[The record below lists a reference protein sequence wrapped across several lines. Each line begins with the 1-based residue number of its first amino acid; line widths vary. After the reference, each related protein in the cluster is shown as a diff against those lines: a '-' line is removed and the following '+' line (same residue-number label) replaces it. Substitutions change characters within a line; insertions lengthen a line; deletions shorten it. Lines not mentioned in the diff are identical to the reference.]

1 MGDVPLLCEWRYH
14 GGVEGTIMKRMGSR
28 LGSVLL
34 APALLVLALCAELAT
49 GGSALAA
56 PKLLKEVGRVTAG
69 EAAMHDAFALDQAGS
84 KLAYISFTGK
94 GAVQLHVGAPGGK
107 THVTDLAEFSGAPEK
122 ILGLAGYWFVVANEG
137 SRRAA
142 IIDPAGRIKRQTGA
156 FDDCELAH
164 SPNALVTYSQK
175 RQPNGG
181 ERYTIQTYR
190 PDGSTIAVKSLVV
203 TPNGTID
210 GDAAATFLG
219 FAKSHLQAMVQK
231 PGAYNHRSD
240 AREPPQF
247 ALYDVMTGKTGPG
260 KMPPK
265 LDSFLDYIR
274 KRAEKP
280 ELDAVIVLAAG
291 QAGFD
296 LVGPGEKVRPLQLA
310 HREYDVLSLAQFQVG
325 NRVVF
330 SLVADRPEKGNME
343 EAGRYS
349 QAFFSLE
356 PESGKVSALGEI
368 PLPDKHPCPWS
379 VGGNKIA
386 VLRKG
391 ADGGKE
397 IVIYSR

>member
-1 MGDVPLLCEWRYH
+1 
-14 GGVEGTIMKRMGSR
+14 
-28 LGSVLL
+28 
-34 APALLVLALCAELAT
+34 
-49 GGSALAA
+49 
-56 PKLLKEVGRVTAG
+56 
-69 EAAMHDAFALDQAGS
+69 
-84 KLAYISFTGK
+84 
-94 GAVQLHVGAPGGK
+94 
-107 THVTDLAEFSGAPEK
+107 
-122 ILGLAGYWFVVANEG
+122 
-137 SRRAA
+137 
-142 IIDPAGRIKRQTGA
+142 
-156 FDDCELAH
+156 
-164 SPNALVTYSQK
+164 LVTYSQK

-379 VGGNKIA
+379 AGGNKIA